1 MAKKSSFLPKVA
13 CCFSITIF
21 YRHSQ
26 KCECLIFL
34 IFYFFCIAIILN
46 MEAAIFQKRLI
57 KMIEYITTKEASEK
71 WNISRRRV
79 NTLCQEG
86 KIPNVAR
93 VGNMWLIPSDS
104 TKPLDGRSFKI
115 PNNEVRR
122 FCVSIEE
129 IICEDF
135 VVTAD
140 SIEKAIQV
148 AV

>member
-1 MAKKSSFLPKVA
+1 
-13 CCFSITIF
+13 
-21 YRHSQ
+21 
-26 KCECLIFL
+26 
-34 IFYFFCIAIILN
+34 
-46 MEAAIFQKRLI
+46 
-57 KMIEYITTKEASEK
+57 MIEYITTKEASEK

-115 PNNEVRR
+115 PNNEVRK

-140 SIEKAIQV
+140 SIEKAVQV
-148 AV
+148 AVEKYQKEEFVLSPGNIESKQIMVYDKGNDTFTDWIEF

>member
-1 MAKKSSFLPKVA
+1 
-13 CCFSITIF
+13 
-21 YRHSQ
+21 
-26 KCECLIFL
+26 
-34 IFYFFCIAIILN
+34 
-46 MEAAIFQKRLI
+46 
-57 KMIEYITTKEASEK
+57 MIEYITTKEASEK

-148 AV
+148 AVEKYQKEEFVLSPGNIESKQIMVYDKGNDTFTDWIEF

>member
-1 MAKKSSFLPKVA
+1 MTAA
-13 CCFSITIF
+13 
-21 YRHSQ
+21 
-26 KCECLIFL
+26 
-34 IFYFFCIAIILN
+34 
-46 MEAAIFQKRLI
+46 EAAIFQKRLI

-148 AV
+148 AVEKYQKEEFVLSPGNIESKQIMVYDKGNDTFTDWIEF

>member
-1 MAKKSSFLPKVA
+1 MTAA
-13 CCFSITIF
+13 
-21 YRHSQ
+21 
-26 KCECLIFL
+26 
-34 IFYFFCIAIILN
+34 
-46 MEAAIFQKRLI
+46 EAAIFFFFFI

-148 AV
+148 AVEKYQKEEFVLSPGNIESKQIMVYDKGNDTFTDWIEF